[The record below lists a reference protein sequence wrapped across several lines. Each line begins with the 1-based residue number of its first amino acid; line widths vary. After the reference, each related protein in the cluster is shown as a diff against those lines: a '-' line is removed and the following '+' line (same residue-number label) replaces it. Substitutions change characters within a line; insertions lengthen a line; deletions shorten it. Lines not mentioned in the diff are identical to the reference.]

1 MNRIAYYL
9 FVLPLSYLPLYLLYG
24 LSPIIYFICYYVIS
38 YRKNIVR
45 LNIQNSFPEKT
56 AKELKTDLEKVTST
70 VKELETK
77 LKEVTK

>member
-1 MNRIAYYL
+1 MKLISFIGALVLAKNRQDEVNKLKAEL
-9 FVLPLSYLPLYLLYG
+9 
-24 LSPIIYFICYYVIS
+24 
-38 YRKNIVR
+38 
-45 LNIQNSFPEKT
+45 EKSEKI